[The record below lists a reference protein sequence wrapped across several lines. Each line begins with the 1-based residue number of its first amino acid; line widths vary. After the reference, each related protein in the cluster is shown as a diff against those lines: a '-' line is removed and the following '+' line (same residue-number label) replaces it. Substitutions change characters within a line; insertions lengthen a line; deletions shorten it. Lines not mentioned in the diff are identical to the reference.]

1 MVKRRTKKKTRRSRT
16 KGVSVIG
23 LAETYMLANVA
34 TQTLFR
40 TNPMQ
45 FLVGTPGRNFAA
57 DGKASISLKE
67 LFKPNQSTGNTYYDT
82 GAVIRRNLEGQWFNG
97 ALQMVFIPIGF
108 KLGRNLAK
116 PAISRGNRLLGKA
129 GIANTVKL

>member
-1 MVKRRTKKKTRRSRT
+1 MVKRRSKKKKSRSRT

-45 FLVGTPGRNFAA
+45 FLMGTNAQFQAE
-57 DGKASISLKE
+57 GKSSISLKE
-67 LFKPNQSTGNTYYDT
+67 LFKSNQSSGAEYYNTGE
-82 GAVIRRNLEGQWFNG
+82 VIKRNLTSQWFNG
-97 ALQMVFIPIGF
+97 AFQMVLIPLGF
-108 KLGRNLAK
+108 KLGKNLAK
-116 PAISRGNRLLGKA
+116 PAISRTNRLLGKS
-129 GIANTVKL
+129 GIGNTVKL

>member
-1 MVKRRTKKKTRRSRT
+1 M
-16 KGVSVIG
+16 IG
-23 LAETYMLANVA
+23 LAETYMLANAA

-45 FLVGTPGRNFAA
+45 FLLGSPGRNYAA
-57 DGKASISLKE
+57 DGTSAMSLKE
-67 LFKPNQSTGNTYYDT
+67 LFRANQHSSGSSQFDT
-82 GAVIRRNLEGQWFNG
+82 GAIIRRNLNANWFNG
-97 ALQMVFIPIGF
+97 AMQMVFIPIGF
-108 KLGRNLAK
+108 KLGRGLAK